1 MKTTI
6 EIADP
11 LLKKAKRTAAEQ
23 GTTLRAL
30 VEQGLRQVLGD
41 KKKRRPFKMVTFD
54 GGGLQAEFRKKDG
67 SEDWEKICNAIYEGR
82 GA

>member
-1 MKTTI
+1 MR
-6 EIADP
+6 
-11 LLKKAKRTAAEQ
+11 LLSKR
-23 GTTLRAL
+23 
-30 VEQGLRQVLGD
+30 LRQVLGD

-67 SEDWEKICNAIYEGR
+67 SEDWEKYSVNAIYEGR